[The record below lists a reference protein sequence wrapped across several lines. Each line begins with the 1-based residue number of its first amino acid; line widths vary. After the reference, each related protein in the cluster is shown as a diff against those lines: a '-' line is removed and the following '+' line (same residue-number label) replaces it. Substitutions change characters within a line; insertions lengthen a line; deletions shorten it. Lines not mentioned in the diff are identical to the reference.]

1 MLFASSHQW
10 QCVHDPSY
18 LFIVKSAQDCL
29 DDVTLLSSTD
39 ATRWNTTLPIKINIF
54 QWKKV
59 CKRLPTKEGVDI
71 SSLLCLLCGDIVEES
86 VHLFLKCGVVQQ
98 MWRFVLMLTSFC
110 LIVLHRC
117 VARLTIIWWL
127 DSLDL

>member
-1 MLFASSHQW
+1 M
-10 QCVHDPSY
+10 
-18 LFIVKSAQDCL
+18 KSAQDCL

-39 ATRWNTTLPIKINIF
+39 ATRWNTTFPIKINIF

-117 VARLTIIWWL
+117 VARLTII
-127 DSLDL
+127 